1 MHYQANHVNG
11 FNSSTREGAS
21 NSGQGVKRPAV
32 DEKMNQQNN
41 QLGVSSNNQRST
53 QRRKLLF
60 EYGLEKNFSNGN
72 TTNGSGT
79 FAQNGDPNAQGY
91 NSKTNAANS
100 INLKGM
106 SGQA

>member
-1 MHYQANHVNG
+1 M
-11 FNSSTREGAS
+11 
-21 NSGQGVKRPAV
+21 
-32 DEKMNQQNN
+32 DEKLNAQNN

-79 FAQNGDPNAQGY
+79 FPHNADPNA
-91 NSKTNAANS
+91 
-100 INLKGM
+100 
-106 SGQA
+106 